1 MSSIAARAL
10 GKTGAGA
17 AARASEEQPDE
28 QPRRSSLRQRLAGG
42 AVSKQQEG
50 QSAEPEAPQESLAP
64 IDENE
69 FGFETDAPEVAF
81 ADPLADEAV
90 SEEDFADA
98 ATPFDEDYESA
109 LEEETYDDEV
119 SQFEYRAPFTAQ
131 RNPVKM
137 WTLAAAIFALMATG
151 TIFAVNY
158 YGLPD
163 WVPVSRPTYGIG
175 KPDLIL
181 NFSKANQ
188 VEETL
193 DTGEVIF
200 RVRGSIDNVGRE
212 TVSVPQLIVVFTD
225 EGSNTVF
232 SKAIAPSKSEL
243 APGESLKVT
252 EGIAGYPGTSKTV
265 GIGWSPR

>member
-10 GKTGAGA
+10 GKTSSATA
-17 AARASEEQPDE
+17 PAIEEQPDE

-42 AVSKQQEG
+42 SVSPKDEEQP
-50 QSAEPEAPQESLAP
+50 AEPETAPEGLAP
-64 IDENE
+64 IDESE
-69 FGFETDAPEVAF
+69 FGFESDSPEEAF

-90 SEEDFADA
+90 SDDDFADA
-98 ATPFDEDYESA
+98 ATPFDEDYEGA
-109 LEEETYDDEV
+109 LEEETYEDEV
-119 SQFEYRAPFTAQ
+119 SQFEYRAPFTAR
-131 RNPVKM
+131 RNPAKM
-137 WTLAAAIFALMATG
+137 GWLAATIFALMAAG
-151 TIFAVNY
+151 TVFAVNY

-212 TVSVPQLIVVFTD
+212 TISVPQLIVVFTD
-225 EGSNTVF
+225 ENSRVVF

-252 EGIAGYPGTSKTV
+252 EGIAGYPGTAKTV